1 MSGAVAFPR
10 VGLLTNPTAGRGRG
24 AAYGV
29 RAAAAFRAAGHE
41 IVDLSGPDEATAAR
55 RAWEA
60 LGADLVDVL
69 TVVGGDGMVHL
80 GANLCA
86 GRPIPLAVIA
96 AGTGNDNARELGLPV
111 RDPNAA
117 AALVTAGRT
126 RSVDLGRCT
135 TATGETRWWIGVL
148 GGGFDSVV
156 SERASRM
163 RWPRGPMRYNLAVA
177 RELPVFRPIPYVITV
192 DGERNAT
199 EAMLV
204 AVANGPAFGGGMR
217 VAPHA
222 SYDDGLLDI
231 VILHR
236 VSRAEF
242 VRVFS
247 RVFRGTHVTHPR
259 VEILRGRHVRLEAP
273 GIVTQ
278 ADGER
283 FEPLPLDLEVV
294 PGALRLILPATGRVG
309 TTHVIDDP

>member
-1 MSGAVAFPR
+1 VPGALAFPR

-24 AAYGV
+24 VAYGAQ
-29 RAAAAFRAAGHE
+29 AAATLRAAGHE
-41 IVDLSGPDEATAAR
+41 VVDLSGPDALTASHRAR
-55 RAWEA
+55 EA
-60 LGADLVDVL
+60 LDAYRIDVL
-69 TVVGGDGMVHL
+69 LVVGGDGMVHL

-86 GRPIPLAVIA
+86 GGPTPLAVVA

-111 RDPNAA
+111 REPVAA

-126 RSVDLGRCT
+126 RVVDLGRCVT
-135 TATGETRWWIGVL
+135 TSGETRWWIGVL

-156 SERASRM
+156 NERAAGM
-163 RWPRGPMRYNLAVA
+163 RWPRGPMRYNVAVA
-177 RELPVFRPIPYVITV
+177 RELPVFRPIPYAITV
-192 DGERNAT
+192 DGERLAT

-217 VAPHA
+217 VAPQA
-222 SYDDGLLDI
+222 SYDDGLLDV

-236 VSRAEF
+236 VSRAQF
-242 VRVFS
+242 VRVFP
-247 RVFRGTHVTHPR
+247 RVFKGTHVTHPR
-259 VEILRGRHVRLEAP
+259 VQILRGRRVRLEAP

-294 PGALRLILPATGRVG
+294 PGALTVV
-309 TTHVIDDP
+309 T

>member
-1 MSGAVAFPR
+1 VSGALAFPR

-24 AAYGV
+24 AAYGAQAG
-29 RAAAAFRAAGHE
+29 AALRAAGHE
-41 IVDLSGPDEATAAR
+41 VVDLSGPDEATAAR
-55 RAWEA
+55 RSREA
-60 LGADLVDVL
+60 LDAYRVDVL

-86 GRPIPLAVIA
+86 AGTTPLAVVA

-111 RDPNAA
+111 RDPVGA

-126 RSVDLGRCT
+126 RAVDLGRCVT
-135 TATGETRWWIGVL
+135 STGKTRWWIGVL

-156 SERASRM
+156 NERAARM
-163 RWPRGPMRYNLAVA
+163 RWPRGPMRYNVAVA
-177 RELPVFRPIPYVITV
+177 RELPVFRPIPYVVTV

-199 EAMLV
+199 DAMLV
-204 AVANGPAFGGGMR
+204 AVANGPSFGGGMR
-217 VAPHA
+217 VAPDA
-222 SYDDGLLDI
+222 SYDDGLLDV

-242 VRVFS
+242 VRVFP
-247 RVFRGTHVTHPR
+247 RVFKGTHVTHPR
-259 VEILRGRHVRLEAP
+259 VEIVRGRRIRLEAP
-273 GIVTQ
+273 GIVAQ

-294 PGALRLILPATGRVG
+294 PGALTVV
-309 TTHVIDDP
+309 T

>member
-1 MSGAVAFPR
+1 VPGALALPR

-29 RAAAAFRAAGHE
+29 RAAAALRAAGHQV
-41 IVDLSGPDEATAAR
+41 VDLSGPDAATAAETAR
-55 RAWEA
+55 EA
-60 LGADLVDVL
+60 LDAAAVDVL

-86 GRPIPLAVIA
+86 RRPTPMAVVA
-96 AGTGNDNARELGLPV
+96 AGTGNDNARELGLPL
-111 RDPNAA
+111 RDPVAA
-117 AALVTAGRT
+117 AALVTAGGT
-126 RSVDLGRCT
+126 RAVDLGRCV
-135 TATGETRWWIGVL
+135 TARGGTRWWIGVL

-156 SERASRM
+156 NERAARM
-163 RWPRGPMRYNLAVA
+163 RWPRGPMRYNVAVA
-177 RELPVFRPIPYVITV
+177 RELPVFRPIPYHVTV
-192 DGERNAT
+192 DGEEIVT

-217 VAPHA
+217 VAPDA
-222 SYDDGLLDI
+222 SYDDGLLDV

-242 VRVFS
+242 VRVFP
-247 RVFRGTHVTHPR
+247 RVFKGTHVTHPQ
-259 VEILRGRHVRLEAP
+259 VQLLRGRHVRLEAP

-294 PGALRLILPATGRVG
+294 PGALTVV
-309 TTHVIDDP
+309 T